1 MCVRGATDKHFLT
14 IFFFWFRV
22 HVLLDMREEVGLGI
36 YIFILWADFSLYFQ
50 AGFRYS
56 FCSGDNQDVHA
67 ILGYFF
73 PAIMLM

>member
-1 MCVRGATDKHFLT
+1 
-14 IFFFWFRV
+14 
-22 HVLLDMREEVGLGI
+22 MREEVGLGI